1 MVVVDASA
9 VLALMLGETGSDVV
23 LNIINDAEMTAV
35 NLSECMQR
43 AIDRDGS
50 AAVVAG
56 LVNEIGVQIV
66 PFDAELARI
75 TAELRL
81 LTKSKGLS
89 LGDRAC
95 LALAKMRDVAV
106 YTADKR
112 WDELDIGIDIR
123 LIR

>member
-1 MVVVDASA
+1 MVIVDASA
-9 VLALMLGETGSDVV
+9 LLALMLGETGSDVV
-23 LNIINDAEMTAV
+23 LNIIDDAEMTAV

-50 AAVVAG
+50 AEAVAD
-56 LVNEIGVQIV
+56 LVEQIGVKIV

-75 TAELRL
+75 TAELRPR
-81 LTKSKGLS
+81 TKSRGLS

-95 LALAKMRDVAV
+95 LALAKMHKAPV
-106 YTADKR
+106 YTADQR
-112 WDELDIGIDIR
+112 WGELDIGIDIR